1 MATAKTNTPMHMR
14 YRWQNVKR
22 AIEDLEI
29 KQERISDALRQLR
42 PLVGQKG
49 YMGPERRGL
58 DS

>member
-14 YRWQNVKR
+14 YRWQDVKKCI
-22 AIEDLEI
+22 ADLEA
-29 KQERISDALRQLR
+29 KDERIMHALRQLY